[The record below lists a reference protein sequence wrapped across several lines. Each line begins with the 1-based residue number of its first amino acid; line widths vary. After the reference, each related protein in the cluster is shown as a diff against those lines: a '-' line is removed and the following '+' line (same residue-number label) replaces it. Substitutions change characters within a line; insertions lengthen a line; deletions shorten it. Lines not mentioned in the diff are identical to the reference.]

1 MRRSVSLLVLLTLV
15 ASTGCAASPQQLS
28 PSNPRYVAPAPL
40 PPPPIPIRFIGTAE
54 KSGKKWAA
62 FTDRPGVTV
71 WAAEGDTVLGQW
83 KLVRIGVESVVM
95 EYPNGTGRQTI
106 PMRGG
111 S

>member
-1 MRRSVSLLVLLTLV
+1 MRRSVSLLLVLALL
-15 ASTGCAASPQQLS
+15 ASTGCAASWAFRQG
-28 PSNPRYVAPAPL
+28 
-40 PPPPIPIRFIGTAE
+40 PPPIPIKFIGTAE
-54 KSGKKWAA
+54 KSGNKWAI
-62 FTDRPGVTV
+62 FSDGRGVPV

-83 KLVRIGVESVVM
+83 KLVRIAAASVVM

>member
-1 MRRSVSLLVLLTLV
+1 MRRTVSLLLVLTLL
-15 ASTGCAASPQQLS
+15 ASTGCAASRAFRQG
-28 PSNPRYVAPAPL
+28 
-40 PPPPIPIRFIGTAE
+40 PPPIPIKFIGTAE
-54 KSGKKWAA
+54 KSGKKWAV

-71 WAAEGDTVLGQW
+71 WAAEGETVLGQW

-111 S
+111 SQ